1 MTEDTYTEA
10 QIREANFRML
20 ETVFED
26 DPFTDTTD
34 ALITELQ
41 RPAWVPAVGEV
52 YAAGKGSSCY
62 VFHGK
67 GFLPA
72 TGGRP
77 LTITEHGPAVRA
89 LRLFVDG
96 LTYSESCAGLSGD
109 AKRVLKAFDEVVK

>member
-1 MTEDTYTEA
+1 MTEDKYTIE

-77 LTITEHGPAVRA
+77 LTLTEHGRQVRDLLEAVEAGDIPGMDIAAKA
-89 LRLFVDG
+89 LR
-96 LTYSESCAGLSGD
+96 ESSGN
-109 AKRVLKAFDEVVK
+109 E